1 MSDYLDPD
9 NEELI
14 KDFFVEAETQV
25 EALESNILV
34 LENNPNNPDA
44 VDEIFRAAHTL
55 KGAAATVQ
63 MTELAE
69 FTHVVEDTLDEIRS
83 GHVSV
88 NETLV
93 DTLLSAVDVV
103 KEMLDA
109 RSNGTTYTH
118 DTSELTEALK
128 VFVAEA
134 KSGSPAGRM
143 ADASDAP
150 QDELPRQE
158 AHRSRVDESSE
169 YGELEQREAQADDTP
184 VCRVTV
190 GFDESNP
197 MNSVGGIQVY
207 AALKQI
213 GRIVRTR
220 PEFDALYEDKFF
232 PQVEY
237 YVESSSTAEEIQQA
251 ASIPDVT
258 DAVDVH
264 FSGGPQP
271 VAQTATESPKSRA
284 DIEPEARASRRETIS
299 NGSAQPAEFG
309 EADEI
314 PDAVTAAAVDDVRAR
329 DSKRTGGS
337 GSILRVESRR
347 IDNLLNLVSETVINK
362 ASFNQVSNGFAENDT
377 LLQSSEARFRET
389 LKELFNSMPEYLESI
404 QRGAS
409 IKAVK
414 KEIIERFGD
423 LPGVFDGFFAA
434 HKTTVARFRNTAQ
447 NLGRIA
453 GELQEGVMRI
463 RMVPISQ
470 IFNRFPRLVRDLSRS
485 LNKDVNLVIEGEDTE
500 LDKSVIED
508 LLDPLIHCVRNSI
521 DHGIESSEQ
530 RNENGKPGE
539 GLLRLKASSEG
550 NMIIIEISDD
560 GRGIDIEA
568 VRAKA
573 HERGVIHPSK
583 TLSDIEAFNLIFD
596 PGFSTAA
603 KITNVS
609 GRGVGLDVVK
619 RQIEKLNGSVTV
631 WSEKGIGT
639 RFTVKIPLT
648 LAIIQ
653 GLLVRVGREIYAIP
667 ITSVIESHRIKPA
680 EVKRIDN
687 YEVFNVRD
695 DVVSILRL
703 NRLFKIETNENPEYH
718 FVVVVGTGEKK
729 MGLIVDSLIG
739 EEDVV
744 IKPLKD
750 HYVTTPGIAGANIT
764 GDGTVSLI
772 IDVAQLLELGL
783 RNELEERRRR
793 ETMVS

>member
-134 KSGSPAGRM
+134 QSGSPGGRT

-150 QDELPRQE
+150 QDELPQ
-158 AHRSRVDESSE
+158 V
-169 YGELEQREAQADDTP
+169 YGELEQRETQAGDTP
-184 VCRVTV
+184 VYRVTV

-232 PQVEY
+232 SQVEY
-237 YVESSSTAEEIQQA
+237 YVESSSTAEEVEQA
-251 ASIPDVT
+251 ATIPDVT

-264 FSGGPQP
+264 FTGAPQP
-271 VAQTATESPKSRA
+271 VAQTATESPKSRS
-284 DIEPEARASRRETIS
+284 DIEPEARASRRETAS
-299 NGSAQPAEFG
+299 NGAAQPAESG

-329 DSKRTGGS
+329 DLKRSGGS

-377 LLQSSEARFRET
+377 LLQSSETRFRET
-389 LKELFNSMPEYLESI
+389 LKELFNSMPEFLESI

-521 DHGIESSEQ
+521 DHGIESSEL
-530 RNENGKPGE
+530 RNENGKPSE

-560 GRGIDIEA
+560 GRGIDIDA

-750 HYVTTPGIAGANIT
+750 HYVATPGIAGANIT

>member
-134 KSGSPAGRM
+134 QSGSPGGRT

-150 QDELPRQE
+150 QDELPQ
-158 AHRSRVDESSE
+158 V
-169 YGELEQREAQADDTP
+169 YGELEQRETQAGDTP
-184 VCRVTV
+184 VYRVTV

-232 PQVEY
+232 SQVEY
-237 YVESSSTAEEIQQA
+237 YVESSSTAEEVEQA
-251 ASIPDVT
+251 ATIPDVT

-264 FSGGPQP
+264 FTGAPQP
-271 VAQTATESPKSRA
+271 VAQTATESPKSRS
-284 DIEPEARASRRETIS
+284 DIEPEARASRRETAS
-299 NGSAQPAEFG
+299 NGAAQPAESG

-329 DSKRTGGS
+329 DLKRSGGS

-377 LLQSSEARFRET
+377 LLQSSETRFRET
-389 LKELFNSMPEYLESI
+389 LKELFNSMPEFLESI

-485 LNKDVNLVIEGEDTE
+485 LNKYVNLVIEGEDTE

-521 DHGIESSEQ
+521 DHGIESSEL
-530 RNENGKPGE
+530 RNENGKPSE

-560 GRGIDIEA
+560 GRGIDIDA

-750 HYVTTPGIAGANIT
+750 HYVATPGIAGANIT